1 MSSPPPSFLCHHSH
15 GRLGDGVAFPTGVR
29 PAGGATGLVR
39 VQGSR
44 AGLAHGA
51 AWRRSAQGSPA
62 MGAHRRRDKRGSVL
76 AVVAPETGPA
86 LTQGGECAG
95 LGPKKGRGPSNK
107 NASLCIFESGPAPH
121 SHRPSNRV
129 LRTDPAAQEWNRRL
143 APCPIGSP
151 LRPILIAA
159 CRLPPAT
166 CRPSACR
173 AAVPPC
179 VPAALPPTPSGLWPA
194 ADCGAAWPAGN
205 PATGVRPSAPQAS
218 SSTRR
223 QGSTDQG
230 TRGQQVIFYSALIL
244 ILDV

>member
-86 LTQGGECAG
+86 LAQGGECAG
-95 LGPKKGRGPSNK
+95 LGPEKAGGPSSRNSSHIYICMLRSRPSGSAEGPVAQAWQEPVFRPHPPSTRCLGSEPSRDAFTSAVSPAARRHRLASRTGGTALQVVS
-107 NASLCIFESGPAPH
+107 NPASAGRWLGASL
-121 SHRPSNRV
+121 
-129 LRTDPAAQEWNRRL
+129 AQ
-143 APCPIGSP
+143 
-151 LRPILIAA
+151 AA
-159 CRLPPAT
+159 CRLPPPPDCRVPRPRPPRLRKAT
-166 CRPSACR
+166 AER
-173 AAVPPC
+173 
-179 VPAALPPTPSGLWPA
+179 
-194 ADCGAAWPAGN
+194 
-205 PATGVRPSAPQAS
+205 
-218 SSTRR
+218 
-223 QGSTDQG
+223 STDQ
-230 TRGQQVIFYSALIL
+230 IE
-244 ILDV
+244 